1 MSKYKIKR
9 ILTFLYSTII
19 SALFCLFLYLISF
32 KIKINFKESL
42 FLIGLVFILIGIVVL
57 ISKNPIKMNGLRP
70 MQKPSEVEFSD
81 EDNEEVVK
89 PEAKAI
95 LLGFNSVTI
104 VLSGV
109 LLLIADV
116 FLK

>member
-1 MSKYKIKR
+1 MSKYKLKR
-9 ILTFLYSTII
+9 VLTFLYSTII
-19 SALFCLFLYLISF
+19 SAMFCLFLYLISLR
-32 KIKINFKESL
+32 IKINFKESL

-57 ISKNPIKMNGLRP
+57 ISRNPIKMNGLRP
-70 MQKPSEVEFSD
+70 IQKPSENEFSN
-81 EDNEEVVK
+81 EDCEEVVK

-95 LLGFNSVTI
+95 FLGFNSVTI

-109 LLLIADV
+109 LLLIVDT